1 MREMRTWRKYLI
13 EKFADRE
20 KAISYLQVAL
30 EEYQVDG
37 DIAAFMLALQTV
49 VEAQGG
55 IHELA
60 SRIHT
65 APQTVSKM
73 LSSDNTPTLDTL
85 GTILNALG
93 WQLSIEP
100 LEEEIPSLE

>member
-1 MREMRTWRKYLI
+1 MREMRTWREYLI

-37 DIAAFMLALQTV
+37 DTAALMLALQTV

-60 SRIHT
+60 NQIHT
-65 APQTVSKM
+65 APQTVLKM

-93 WQLSIEP
+93 WRLSIEP
-100 LEEEIPSLE
+100 LEEAIPSLE

>member
-1 MREMRTWRKYLI
+1 MRKMRTWREYLI
-13 EKFADRE
+13 ERFADRE

-37 DIAAFMLALQTV
+37 DTAALMLALQTV
-49 VEAQGG
+49 IEAQGG

-60 SRIHT
+60 NRIHT
-65 APQTVSKM
+65 GPQTVLKM

-93 WQLSIEP
+93 WRLSIEP
-100 LEEEIPSLE
+100 LEEAIPSLE

>member
-1 MREMRTWRKYLI
+1 MREMRTWQEYLI

-20 KAISYLQVAL
+20 KAMDYLQVAL
-30 EEYQVDG
+30 EEYQVDN
-37 DIAAFMLALQTV
+37 DIATFMRALQTV

-55 IHELA
+55 PHELA
-60 SRIHT
+60 NRIHT
-65 APQTVSKM
+65 APQTASKM

-93 WQLSIEP
+93 WRLSIEP
-100 LEEEIPSLE
+100 LEDAIPQL